1 MRQSVI
7 LSVSLLLTT
16 LLAVGPANAAG
27 DPYAADP
34 LGLVPFIDTAQQV
47 YSSGTDTWEVWVC
60 EVANG
65 DVTLDPVTVTNTVNA
80 EITPYFQWL
89 SEGAYTPV
97 FVAGGVVESTDVIDQ
112 EEFEQERAF
121 APGCGDAVAAASD
134 SSPNGALIVVNVG
147 FDGGYGT
154 FGGVCPEDPFTG
166 CTELFPGNSRRAV
179 VGTASVT
186 LVDGFTEPQLITVA
200 HEIGHAQNWA
210 HSYTGLTFDPTTNVL
225 DRYDNDMDMLSGE
238 SISGPPVGTLA
249 YHRYE
254 AGWLSPQDVRIHES
268 GVSNYRIA
276 MIGQPGIGMVVI
288 PGSGPGVFYTLE
300 TRRRVSFDAGL
311 PVAGVAVHK
320 IDQRRDS
327 ACAIPQGFPSTWPC
341 FATLTRITPE
351 PAVEGGGSA
360 HVIGLDDAVQIGL
373 FDVSIVAAD
382 QVSFTVRV
390 ARQESGRFIDDDGNF
405 HEPNIEAIA
414 ELGITLG
421 CNPPDNDRYCPSA
434 PVTRAEM
441 AAFIIRALDEDVA
454 NAPHEG
460 RFPDVS
466 EDAWYSQSVER
477 LAALGITLGYDDGT
491 YRPNSIVT
499 RAEMAA
505 FLTRAF
511 VDQADIITAS
521 GAFEDVPTTA
531 WYANFSET
539 LLAQGITA
547 GCFPDPLRYCP
558 DDQVLRDQMASFV
571 ARSLGIEP

>member
-1 MRQSVI
+1 MRRSVI
-7 LSVSLLLTT
+7 LGVSLLLTT
-16 LLAVGPANAAG
+16 LLSAGPAGAAG

-34 LGLVPFIDTAQQV
+34 LGLVPFIDTAQRV

-60 EVANG
+60 DVANG
-65 DVTLDPVTVTNTVNA
+65 DQTLDPAEVTATLNA

-89 SEGAYTPV
+89 SDGAYTPS
-97 FVAGGVVESTDVIDQ
+97 FVAGSIVESTDVIDQ
-112 EEFEQERAF
+112 EEFEQEQAF
-121 APGCGDAVAAASD
+121 APGCGDAVATASTR
-134 SSPNGALIVVNVG
+134 SPNGALIVVNVG

-166 CTELFPGNSRRAV
+166 CTEFFPGNSRRAV
-179 VGTASVT
+179 VGAASVT
-186 LVDGFTEPQLITVA
+186 LVDGFNEPQLITVA

-225 DRYDNDMDMLSGE
+225 DRYDNDMDMLSGGAL
-238 SISGPPVGTLA
+238 SGPPVGTLA

-254 AGWLSPQDVRIHES
+254 AGWLAPEDVRIHET
-268 GVSNYRIA
+268 GVANYRIMA
-276 MIGQPGIGMVVI
+276 IGQPGIGMVVI
-288 PGSGPGVFYTLE
+288 PGAGPGVFYTIE

-320 IDQRRDS
+320 IDQRRDA
-327 ACAIPQGFPSTWPC
+327 ACAIPQGFPDTWPC

-351 PAVEGGGSA
+351 PAVEGGGSV
-360 HVIGLDDAVQIGL
+360 HVIGLDDAVQVGL

-382 QVSFTVRV
+382 QISFTVRV
-390 ARQESGRFIDDDGNF
+390 ARQASGRFIDDDGNF

-414 ELGITLG
+414 DLGITLG
-421 CNPPDNDRYCPSA
+421 CNPPDNDRYCPSD

-441 AAFIIRALDEDVA
+441 AAFIIRALGEENPA
-454 NAPHEG
+454 APHED

-511 VDQADIITAS
+511 IDQADIVTAT

-531 WYANFSET
+531 WYADFSET
-539 LLAQGITA
+539 LLAEGITA

-558 DDQVLRDQMASFV
+558 DDQVLRDQMASFI